1 MKKLSLLLALCAFSA
16 FAAEVNLIPD
26 ADGKEKFKNWYNP
39 ASAQITAADGIITI
53 TANPDPK
60 VNPYQKAQ
68 ALIKL
73 KGAAVQ
79 GKKFEFSF
87 KYRTEKLT
95 GALQLAIRESHKKA
109 GIYHGH
115 ILKKWDASKEWKEM
129 KYQFTTRKDAKELCF
144 YLVGRYM
151 KPGEKVQLKEIKL
164 IAK

>member
-1 MKKLSLLLALCAFSA
+1 MKKLSFLLALCVFSA

-26 ADGKEKFKNWYNP
+26 AAGKEKFRGWYNP

-68 ALIKL
+68 AVIKL

-79 GKKFEFSF
+79 GKKFELSF
-87 KYRTEKLT
+87 KYRTGKLT
-95 GALQLAIRESHKKA
+95 GAVQLAIRETYQKT
-109 GIYHGH
+109 GVYHGH
-115 ILKKWDASKEWKEM
+115 ILKKWDVSNEWKEM
-129 KYQFTTRKDAKELCF
+129 KYHFTTRKDAKELCF

-151 KPGEKVQLKEIKL
+151 KAGEKVQLKEIRL